1 MDGDARKYFDL
12 VRRQGGVASFSEAC
26 VRMEERFGQKEL
38 SQTLQLELQVMQ
50 QKSGEGLEEWSSR
63 LLDVAQRAIGMG
75 TAPDLFQQQAAG
87 RFLTGLEDAELAS
100 RY

>member
-1 MDGDARKYFDL
+1 MLHPLARPASDGGAFWPKGTESDPAA
-12 VRRQGGVASFSEAC
+12 GTSSHAAE
-26 VRMEERFGQKEL
+26 
-38 SQTLQLELQVMQ
+38 
-50 QKSGEGLEEWSSR
+50 SGEGLEEWSSR

-100 RY
+100 RC